1 LELVRAFKPLGTA
14 ILKSIFQTIII
25 SEKMNVKNSLDNGL
39 NANIIPQ
46 IEDLEKPLLEFLS
59 KIISN
64 KLQNYLPK
72 IESPEKY
79 KSSFE
84 DVLRYIGYEKTDI
97 ENMSQNF
104 INQDY
109 SSIKQTGIESIQNT
123 RFTNSLDELIDQSEI
138 I

>member
-1 LELVRAFKPLGTA
+1 
-14 ILKSIFQTIII
+14 
-25 SEKMNVKNSLDNGL
+25 MNVKNSLDNGL

-84 DVLRYIGYEKTDI
+84 DVLRYIGYEKIDI

-109 SSIKQTGIESIQNT
+109 SSIKDDFKIKYSVKIKQTGIESIQNT

>member
-1 LELVRAFKPLGTA
+1 
-14 ILKSIFQTIII
+14 
-25 SEKMNVKNSLDNGL
+25 MNVKNSLDNGL

-46 IEDLEKPLLEFLS
+46 IEDFEKQLLEFLS

-84 DVLRYIGYEKTDI
+84 DVLRYIGYEKIDI

-109 SSIKQTGIESIQNT
+109 SSIKDDFKIKYSVKIKQTGIESIQNT